1 MGVASYL
8 RGLLLPDPEA
18 VRSFGVGRSRK
29 WPALRAAHLKR
40 FPACAAT
47 GSTTDLEVH
56 HVVPVHVDPE
66 RELDPGNLLT
76 LSREAHFTLAHLRD
90 WRAYNPAIVADAMIL
105 REKIRARR
113 YAA

>member
-18 VRSFGVGRSRK
+18 VRSFGVGRAK
-29 WPALRAAHLKR
+29 GWPALRAAHLKR

-47 GSTTDLEVH
+47 GSTADLEVH

-66 RELDPGNLLT
+66 RELDPGNLITLT
-76 LSREAHFTLAHLRD
+76 RALHFHLAHGGNWRD
-90 WRAYNPAIVADAMIL
+90 YNPDVVRAARIFASWVAN
-105 REKIRARR
+105 RRA
-113 YAA
+113 A